1 MVYSHDSLFYSPP
14 SPFVLIDTILDEHKR
29 NELFTDNFCKVCGA
43 MLQFESQRISHYE
56 GKKHAQKVRL
66 YFQIHGEQSEAQGT
80 DKRGKLDFL
89 TLQTDG
95 SGVVDKNKFCDL
107 CNMIFSS
114 PVVAQSHYLGKV
126 HAKKLKQ
133 LMGEHAQ
140 TSPPSS
146 QPDKAGLPVASCA
159 GPEPQ
164 QPTSD
169 RAAPEA
175 AMEET
180 PPAGAGPTLDLNNP
194 DRYCELC
201 CAFFNSPFM
210 AQQHYVG
217 KKHKR
222 SETRKKI
229 LEEIGQKTLP
239 AESTSSAL
247 GVGNY
252 ICPICSI
259 TLTSIE
265 MYQSHMQ
272 GNKHQIKESLVV
284 NLMKNSK
291 RTFHSFQDELADY
304 IQVQKARGLEPKTY
318 FRKMAEDHFE
328 MDKYKEDQDARP
340 QGTLVAFE
348 QRLPPETFQACPGTY
363 ALTRTVENTLSHWS
377 PVHDSRLR
385 LESFGQGQ
393 PSKEE
398 FSEKFTALGPTQ
410 QDDNSGPSSISSDN
424 SINSYQA
431 GHKPKGTHRRK
442 RHLREDG
449 EDRPNEEEKRKKNV
463 EDKDSGKDHKAV
475 RRRKAEADGTSVGK
489 PKHRKEKRNREI
501 ATDKEDRRHRKEK
514 KEPLP
519 RRTEEEML
527 WDESILGF

>member
-1 MVYSHDSLFYSPP
+1 MKRSIPRAH
-14 SPFVLIDTILDEHKR
+14 DTILDEHKR

-80 DKRGKLDFL
+80 EKRGKPDFL

-114 PVVAQSHYLGKV
+114 PVVAQSHYVGKV

-133 LMGEHAQ
+133 FMGEHAQ
-140 TSPPSS
+140 MSPPSS
-146 QPDKAGLPVASCA
+146 QPDKGLPVVNCA
-159 GPEPQ
+159 GPEPP

-180 PPAGAGPTLDLNNP
+180 SPSCGGPALDLNDP

-201 CAFFNSPFM
+201 CASFNSPLM

-222 SETRKKI
+222 SEARKKI
-229 LEEIGQKTLP
+229 LEEMGQKTLP

-252 ICPICSI
+252 ICPICSV
-259 TLTSIE
+259 TLTSVE

-272 GNKHQIKESLVV
+272 GNKHQLKESLVV

-318 FRKMAEDHFE
+318 FRKMAEEHRNG
-328 MDKYKEDQDARP
+328 RP
-340 QGTLVAFE
+340 HSALAVFE
-348 QRLPPETFQACPGTY
+348 QRLPPETLQACPGAY
-363 ALTRTVENTLSHWS
+363 VLTRTVENTLSHWS
-377 PVHDSRLR
+377 PGHDSRLSP
-385 LESFGQGQ
+385 ESLGHCQ

-398 FSEKFTALGPTQ
+398 FSEKLMGLGPAQ
-410 QDDNSGPSSISSDN
+410 QDDNSGPSSISD
-424 SINSYQA
+424 QA
-431 GHKPKGTHRRK
+431 GHKPKVTHPRKK
-442 RHLREDG
+442 RHPQEEG
-449 EDRPNEEEKRKKNV
+449 EDRANEEEKRKKNM
-463 EDKDSGKDHKAV
+463 EDKDSGRDHKAI
-475 RRRKAEADGTSVGK
+475 RRRKAEAEATSLRK
-489 PKHRKEKRNREI
+489 PRPRKERRNREV
-501 ATDKEDRRHRKEK
+501 AADREARRHRKEK
-514 KEPLP
+514 KDPLP
-519 RRTEEEML
+519 RRTEEEIL

>member
-1 MVYSHDSLFYSPP
+1 MMPYFTTSPP
-14 SPFVLIDTILDEHKR
+14 SFVLIDALLDEHKR
-29 NELFTDNFCKVCGA
+29 NDLFTDNFCKVCGA
-43 MLQFESQRISHYE
+43 VLQFESQRISHYE

-66 YFQIHGEQSEAQGT
+66 YFQIHGEQNEAQVP
-80 DKRGKLDFL
+80 DKKVKLDFL
-89 TLQTDG
+89 SLQTDG

-140 TSPPSS
+140 TSPPST
-146 QPDKAGLPVASCA
+146 QPDKGPPVASCA

-164 QPTSD
+164 QPASE

-175 AMEET
+175 ATEEA
-180 PPAGAGPTLDLNNP
+180 PPSSGGPTLDLNDP

-201 CAFFNSPFM
+201 CASFNSPLM

-222 SETRKKI
+222 SEARKKI

-247 GVGNY
+247 GVGHY

-318 FRKMAEDHFE
+318 FRKMGEEHFE
-328 MDKYKEDQDARP
+328 MDEYKEERNARP
-340 QGTLVAFE
+340 QSLAVFE
-348 QRLPPETFQACPGTY
+348 QRLPPETFQACPGAY
-363 ALTRTVENTLSHWS
+363 GLTRTVENTLSHWS

-385 LESFGQGQ
+385 LESLGHCQ

-398 FSEKFTALGPTQ
+398 FSEKLMALGPTQ
-410 QDDNSGPSSISSDN
+410 QDNNSGPSSISSDN
-424 SINSYQA
+424 STNSYQP
-431 GHKPKGTHRRK
+431 GHKPKMTHRRK
-442 RHLREDG
+442 KRHPREEG
-449 EDRPNEEEKRKKNV
+449 EERPNEEEKRKKTM
-463 EDKDSGKDHKAV
+463 EDKDSSKDHKAI
-475 RRRKAEADGTSVGK
+475 RRKKAEANATSVGK
-489 PKHRKEKRNREI
+489 SKHRKERRNREI
-501 ATDKEDRRHRKEK
+501 ATNKEDRRHRKEK
-514 KEPLP
+514 KELLP

>member
-1 MVYSHDSLFYSPP
+1 
-14 SPFVLIDTILDEHKR
+14 
-29 NELFTDNFCKVCGA
+29 

-66 YFQIHGEQSEAQGT
+66 YFQIHGEQNEAQGT
-80 DKRGKLDFL
+80 DKRGQLDFL
-89 TLQTDG
+89 TGQTDG

-126 HAKKLKQ
+126 HARKLKQ

-159 GPEPQ
+159 RPEPQ

-169 RAAPEA
+169 GASPEG

-180 PPAGAGPTLDLNNP
+180 PLSCGSPTLDLNDP

-201 CAFFNSPFM
+201 CASFNSPLM
-210 AQQHYVG
+210 AQQHYLG

-239 AESTSSAL
+239 AESASSAL

-318 FRKMAEDHFE
+318 FRKMAEEHFE
-328 MDKYKEDQDARP
+328 MDKHKEERDARP
-340 QGTLVAFE
+340 QSVLAAFE

-385 LESFGQGQ
+385 LESLGHCQ

-398 FSEKFTALGPTQ
+398 FSEKLMALGPTQ

-424 SINSYQA
+424 STNSYQA
-431 GHKPKGTHRRK
+431 GHKPKVTHQRKK
-442 RHLREDG
+442 RHPRDEREV
-449 EDRPNEEEKRKKNV
+449 RPNEEKKRKKTM

-475 RRRKAEADGTSVGK
+475 RRRKAEADATSVRK
-489 PKHRKEKRNREI
+489 PKHRKERRNQEV

-514 KEPLP
+514 KKPLP

>member
-1 MVYSHDSLFYSPP
+1 
-14 SPFVLIDTILDEHKR
+14 
-29 NELFTDNFCKVCGA
+29 

-80 DKRGKLDFL
+80 DRRGQLDFM
-89 TLQTDG
+89 TRQTDG
-95 SGVVDKNKFCDL
+95 SGVVHKDRFCDL
-107 CNMIFSS
+107 CSMIFSS

-146 QPDKAGLPVASCA
+146 QPDKAGLPVAACA
-159 GPEPQ
+159 RPEPL
-164 QPTSD
+164 QPICD
-169 RAAPEA
+169 KAIPEG

-180 PPAGAGPTLDLNNP
+180 PSSYGSPALDLNDR

-201 CAFFNSPFM
+201 CASFNSPLM
-210 AQQHYVG
+210 AQQHYLG

-222 SETRKKI
+222 SEARKKI
-229 LEEIGQKTLP
+229 LAEIGQKTLP

-304 IQVQKARGLEPKTY
+304 IQVQKARGLEPRTY
-318 FRKMAEDHFE
+318 FRKMAEGHFE
-328 MDKYKEDQDARP
+328 MEKCKEELNARP
-340 QGTLVAFE
+340 QSVLAAFE
-348 QRLPPETFQACPGTY
+348 QRFPPETFQACPGMY

-377 PVHDSRLR
+377 PVHDSRVR
-385 LESFGQGQ
+385 LESLGHCQ

-398 FSEKFTALGPTQ
+398 FSEKLTALGPTQ
-410 QDDNSGPSSISSDN
+410 QEGEAHLNSGPSSISSDN
-424 SINSYQA
+424 SASSYQA
-431 GHKPKGTHRRK
+431 GHKPKVTHQRKK
-442 RHLREDG
+442 RHPREEREDWA
-449 EDRPNEEEKRKKNV
+449 NEEKKRKKST
-463 EDKDSGKDHKAV
+463 EDKEAGKDHKAV
-475 RRRKAEADGTSVGK
+475 RRRKTEADATREGK
-489 PKHRKEKRNREI
+489 PKHRKVRRNPEV
-501 ATDKEDRRHRKEK
+501 AADKEDRRHRKEK

>member
-1 MVYSHDSLFYSPP
+1 
-14 SPFVLIDTILDEHKR
+14 
-29 NELFTDNFCKVCGA
+29 
-43 MLQFESQRISHYE
+43 
-56 GKKHAQKVRL
+56 
-66 YFQIHGEQSEAQGT
+66 
-80 DKRGKLDFL
+80 
-89 TLQTDG
+89 
-95 SGVVDKNKFCDL
+95 
-107 CNMIFSS
+107 
-114 PVVAQSHYLGKV
+114 
-126 HAKKLKQ
+126 
-133 LMGEHAQ
+133 
-140 TSPPSS
+140 
-146 QPDKAGLPVASCA
+146 
-159 GPEPQ
+159 
-164 QPTSD
+164 
-169 RAAPEA
+169 
-175 AMEET
+175 MEET
-180 PPAGAGPTLDLNNP
+180 PLSCGSPTLDLNDP

-201 CAFFNSPFM
+201 CASFNSPLM
-210 AQQHYVG
+210 AQQHYLG

-239 AESTSSAL
+239 AESASSAL

-318 FRKMAEDHFE
+318 FRKMAEEHFE
-328 MDKYKEDQDARP
+328 MDKHKEERDARP
-340 QGTLVAFE
+340 QSVLAAFE

-385 LESFGQGQ
+385 LESLGHCQ

-398 FSEKFTALGPTQ
+398 FSEKLMALGPTQ

-424 SINSYQA
+424 STNSYQA
-431 GHKPKGTHRRK
+431 GHKPKVTHQRKK
-442 RHLREDG
+442 RHPRDEREV
-449 EDRPNEEEKRKKNV
+449 RPNEEKKRKKTM

-475 RRRKAEADGTSVGK
+475 RRRKAEADATSVRK
-489 PKHRKEKRNREI
+489 PKHRKERRNQEV

-514 KEPLP
+514 KKPLP

>member
-1 MVYSHDSLFYSPP
+1 MNNEKSSF
-14 SPFVLIDTILDEHKR
+14 DTILDEHKR

-56 GKKHAQKVRL
+56 GKKHAQKVKL
-66 YFQIHGEQSEAQGT
+66 YFQIHGEQNEAQGT

-95 SGVVDKNKFCDL
+95 NGMVDKNKFCDL

-133 LMGEHAQ
+133 LMGEHTQ

-146 QPDKAGLPVASCA
+146 QPDKAGLPITNCA
-159 GPEPQ
+159 GPETQ
-164 QPTSD
+164 QPTFD
-169 RAAPEA
+169 RTTPEV

-180 PPAGAGPTLDLNNP
+180 PLTCGGPTLDLNNP
-194 DRYCELC
+194 ERYCELC
-201 CAFFNSPFM
+201 CASFNSPLM

-239 AESTSSAL
+239 AESTSNAL

-318 FRKMAEDHFE
+318 FRKMVEEHFE
-328 MDKYKEDQDARP
+328 MDKYKEEHDVRP
-340 QGTLVAFE
+340 QSTMAVFE
-348 QRLPPETFQACPGTY
+348 HRVMPETFQACRGVS
-363 ALTRTVENTLSHWS
+363 ALTRTIENTLSHCS
-377 PVHDSRLR
+377 PAHDSRLR
-385 LESFGQGQ
+385 LESLGHCQ
-393 PSKEE
+393 PNKEE
-398 FSEKFTALGPTQ
+398 FSEKFMALGPTQ

-424 SINSYQA
+424 STNSYQA
-431 GHKPKGTHRRK
+431 GRKPKVTHRRKK
-442 RHLREDG
+442 RHLREEG
-449 EDRPNEEEKRKKNV
+449 EEQPNVEEEKKNT
-463 EDKDSGKDHKAV
+463 EDKDAGKDHKAV
-475 RRRKAEADGTSVGK
+475 RRRKAEVNATSVGK
-489 PKHRKEKRNREI
+489 PKHRKERRNREI